1 MSKPHYVA
9 ELPSTTI
16 DPHIAPFFSKFYEI
30 SDNPTAHEE
39 YARSFTDS
47 ATVIMGIK
55 RVDGYKDILAFRHG
69 LWSGPVATR
78 KHTISKIFPFGDN
91 SNEVMLYG
99 IVEYGL
105 KNGKEVMVEWAGRA
119 VLTEEKGKW
128 KMHFYQ
134 VYMDSAPMVEAT
146 KG

>member
-55 RVDGYKDILAFRHG
+55 RVDGYKDVCC
-69 LWSGPVATR
+69 S
-78 KHTISKIFPFGDN
+78 S
-91 SNEVMLYG
+91 
-99 IVEYGL
+99 
-105 KNGKEVMVEWAGRA
+105 
-119 VLTEEKGKW
+119 
-128 KMHFYQ
+128 
-134 VYMDSAPMVEAT
+134 
-146 KG
+146 

>member
-1 MSKPHYVA
+1 
-9 ELPSTTI
+9 
-16 DPHIAPFFSKFYEI
+16 
-30 SDNPTAHEE
+30 
-39 YARSFTDS
+39 
-47 ATVIMGIK
+47 
-55 RVDGYKDILAFRHG
+55 
-69 LWSGPVATR
+69 
-78 KHTISKIFPFGDN
+78 
-91 SNEVMLYG
+91 MLYG